1 MDRILSFLTEL
12 PPLLLYLVLGVGAA
26 VENVLPVVPADTV
39 IVTGGFVAGL
49 GAGEVTAV
57 FLTVWGF
64 NVAGA
69 LAVYAVGRRYG
80 PEFFTTGRG
89 RNLLAE
95 KQMRRLEAFYARWG
109 VAAIFVGR
117 FLPGFRALV
126 PVFAGV
132 AGLGWARVVPPLA
145 VASAIWYGALVRLG
159 HLFGNN
165 VDAVRE
171 AMSRANRGL
180 LAMSVV
186 LAIVL
191 VAVWWR
197 ARRRTGG

>member
-1 MDRILSFLTEL
+1 MEQTLAFLSDL

-39 IVTGGFVAGL
+39 IVMGGFVAGL
-49 GAGEVTAV
+49 GVGGVVSV
-57 FLTVWGF
+57 FLAVWGF

-69 LAVYAVGRRYG
+69 VAVYAVGRRYG

-89 RNLLAE
+89 RHLLAE

-109 VAAIFVGR
+109 VAAIFAGR

-145 VASAIWYGALVRLG
+145 VASAIWYGALVRVG
-159 HLFGNN
+159 HLAGDN
-165 VDAVRE
+165 VDAVRDT
-171 AMSRANRGL
+171 MSRTSRGL
-180 LAMSVV
+180 LATSLV
-186 LAIVL
+186 LAVAL

-197 ARRRTGG
+197 ARRKTGG